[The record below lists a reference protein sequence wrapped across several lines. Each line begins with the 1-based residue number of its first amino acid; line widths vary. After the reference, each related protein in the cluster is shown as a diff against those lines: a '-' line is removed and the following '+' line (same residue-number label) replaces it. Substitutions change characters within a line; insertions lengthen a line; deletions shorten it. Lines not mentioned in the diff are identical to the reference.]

1 MVKYF
6 QKSVS
11 FERNLKM
18 IEIKNLFKLYGTKRA
33 VDNISLT
40 IEKGEVVGFLGP
52 NGAGKTTT
60 MNIITGYISAT
71 LGTVIV
77 DGIDISKNPDAVKRK
92 IGYLPE
98 KPPLYLDMTVEE
110 YLNFVYEI
118 KGVKLN
124 RQEHLDEIMQLVKID
139 DVKKRLIKNLS
150 KGYRQRVGIAQALV
164 GNPEILILD
173 EPTVGLDPKQIKE
186 IRCVIAKLGK
196 DRTVIVSSHILA
208 EIEATCKKV
217 IIINQGKLMAQGT
230 KEELSEKLS
239 SANTLSVRIMGNL
252 PEIKEELLKIDGI
265 TDAEPVANAE
275 NGAYD
280 FKVTFADGADVRK
293 DMFFAL
299 SEAGM
304 PILELKSNKLTL
316 EQIFLKLTSE
326 EAFLAMQKKQEEKRE
341 KAIKAMENST
351 DGKKDNGNKDELS
364 ENAENVETI
373 KEEDEK
379 DDRNIKA

>member
-1 MVKYF
+1 
-6 QKSVS
+6 
-11 FERNLKM
+11 M

-40 IEKGEVVGFLGP
+40 IEKGDVVGFLGP

-60 MNIITGYISAT
+60 MNIITGYISST
-71 LGTVIV
+71 LGTVTV
-77 DGIDISKNPDAVKRK
+77 DGIDISKEPDKVKKK

-110 YLNFVYEI
+110 YLDFVYEI
-118 KGVKLN
+118 KSVKLPKK
-124 RQEHLDEIMQLVKID
+124 EHLTEIMELVKID
-139 DVKKRLIKNLS
+139 DVKGRLIKNLS
-150 KGYRQRVGIAQALV
+150 KGYKQRVGIAQALV
-164 GNPEILILD
+164 GDPEILILD

-186 IRCVIAKLGK
+186 IRSVIAKLGK

-208 EIEATCKKV
+208 EIEAICKKV
-217 IIINQGKLMAQGT
+217 IIINRGKLMAQGT

-239 SANTLSVRIMGNL
+239 AANTLSVRIMGSL
-252 PEIKEELLKIDGI
+252 PEIKEELMKIDGI
-265 TDAEPVANAE
+265 TSAEAVSSTE

-280 FKVTFADGADVRK
+280 FKVTFDDGIDVRK

-326 EAFLAMQKKQEEKRE
+326 EAFLAMQKKQEKKRE
-341 KAIKAMENST
+341 NAIKAMDAKAKPAT
-351 DGKKDNGNKDELS
+351 
-364 ENAENVETI
+364 ENAETAEPSEADET
-373 KEEDEK
+373 EEKGENN

>member
-1 MVKYF
+1 
-6 QKSVS
+6 
-11 FERNLKM
+11 M

-40 IEKGEVVGFLGP
+40 IEKGDIVGFLGP

-60 MNIITGYISAT
+60 MNIITGYISST
-71 LGTVIV
+71 LGTVTV
-77 DGIDISKNPDAVKRK
+77 DGIDISKEPDKVKKK

-110 YLNFVYEI
+110 YLDFVYEI
-118 KGVKLN
+118 KSVKLPKK
-124 RQEHLDEIMQLVKID
+124 EHLAEIMELVKID
-139 DVKKRLIKNLS
+139 DVKGRLIKNLS

-164 GNPEILILD
+164 GDPEILILD

-186 IRCVIAKLGK
+186 IRSVIAKLGK

-208 EIEATCKKV
+208 EIEAICKKV
-217 IIINQGKLMAQGT
+217 IIINRGKLMAQGT

-239 SANTLSVRIMGNL
+239 AANTLSVRIMGSL
-252 PEIKEELLKIDGI
+252 PEIKEELMKIDGI
-265 TDAEPVANAE
+265 TSAEAVSSTE

-280 FKVTFADGADVRK
+280 FKVTFDDGIDVRK

-326 EAFLAMQKKQEEKRE
+326 EAFLAMQKKQEIKRE
-341 KAIKAMENST
+341 NAIKAMDAKAKT
-351 DGKKDNGNKDELS
+351 S
-364 ENAENVETI
+364 ENAETAEPSEADET
-373 KEEDEK
+373 EEKGENN